1 MFIGL
6 ILGFVIGGVIG
17 FVTAYFTQQSLIQS
31 KEKEIEQSQEKIK
44 DLEADFDTLFQE
56 KIDAL
61 QAEHRLELSNKLDTL
76 KQQYETRIQR
86 IENHQKE
93 NKSLIPKVNLVSK
106 NTSSQA
112 NLTAEINPDEEP
124 TEIGKTHTKQNIANF
139 PDLEEEPTKIDASP
153 NKTFPLTQDPDE
165 EVTEIDTRFDC
176 GSSKVQN
183 NQDKLEKQLL
193 AGKNYSQL
201 VDIAVLKQHI
211 YHSDSHIRQLVA
223 STLGDVI
230 QGMPFRVEFQ
240 GVITSLEKL
249 CRDPEPTVRLAAI
262 KSLGNIKSAKV
273 IYLLKSALRD
283 TNSDV
288 VKAASEIISRY
299 KSYPKIT
306 KRKTIK
312 NKHGKKPKFV
322 HKLK

>member
-6 ILGFVIGGVIG
+6 ILGFVVGGVIG
-17 FVTAYFTQQSLIQS
+17 FVAAYFMQQSLIQS
-31 KEKEIEQSQEKIK
+31 KGKEIEKTQEKIK
-44 DLEADFDTLFQE
+44 EIEASFDTIFQE

-61 QAEHRLELSNKLDTL
+61 QAEHRLELSNKLDAL
-76 KQQYETRIQR
+76 KQEYEKRIQKA
-86 IENHQKE
+86 ENYQKE
-93 NKSLIPKVNLVSK
+93 NKSLIPKENLVSK
-106 NTSSQA
+106 NASSQA
-112 NLTAEINPDEEP
+112 NSTAEINPDEEP
-124 TEIGKTHTKQNIANF
+124 TEIGKPPTKQNIANL
-139 PDLEEEPTKIDASP
+139 PDPEEEPTKIDASP

-165 EVTEIDTRFDC
+165 EVTAIDTRFDC
-176 GSSKVQN
+176 ESNKVQN
-183 NQDKLEKQLL
+183 NKNKLEKQIL
-193 AGKNYSQL
+193 ASKNHGQL
-201 VDIAVLKQHI
+201 VDIALLKQHI

-223 STLGDVI
+223 SSLGDVI
-230 QGMPFRVEFQ
+230 QGKPFRVEFQ

-249 CRDPEPTVRLAAI
+249 CRDPEPIVRLAAI
-262 KSLGNIKSAKV
+262 QSLGNIKSAKV

-288 VKAASEIISRY
+288 VEAACGIISRY

-312 NKHGKKPKFV
+312 NKHGKNSKFV